1 MFKAPFSFEGRIR
14 RKEYGITM
22 LIYIFFAI
30 LINILAALM
39 QTGTAGTEVSLSGIA
54 GMITLLL
61 YFPILWLV
69 YAQGAKRC
77 HDLGKSGWWQL
88 IPFYVF
94 VMMFQDGVMGMNEYG
109 VNPKEDNTGNI
120 IESIG
125 QKDI

>member
-14 RKEYGITM
+14 RKEYGITI
-22 LIYIFFAI
+22 LIYVFFAF
-30 LINILAALM
+30 LINMLAALM
-39 QTGTAGTEVSLSGIA
+39 QSGDASSNIALGGTVGIA
-54 GMITLLL
+54 TLLL
-61 YFPILWLV
+61 YFPVLWLV

-94 VMMFQDGVMGMNEYG
+94 VMLFQDGVMGMNEYG

-125 QKDI
+125 QKEI